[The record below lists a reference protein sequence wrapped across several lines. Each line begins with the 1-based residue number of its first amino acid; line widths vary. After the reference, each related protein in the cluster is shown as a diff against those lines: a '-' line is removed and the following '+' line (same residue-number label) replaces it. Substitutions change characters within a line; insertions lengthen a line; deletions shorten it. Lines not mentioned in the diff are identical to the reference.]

1 MDEAILVREDWL
13 RPDGVRVQRVRCANR
28 YDCSA
33 RSGNPNFA
41 CDGWHVTL
49 HWGFWGS
56 LRESWRVW
64 LIVALSVALMVALIL
79 WGTPLGPDDWGE
91 EGFGY

>member
-13 RPDGVRVQRVRCANR
+13 RPDGVRVQRVRCFKYAAC
-28 YDCSA
+28 YT
-33 RSGNPNFA
+33 GNPNVG
-41 CDGWHVTL
+41 CNGWHETL

-56 LRESWRVW
+56 LRKSWTIW
-64 LIVALSVALMVALIL
+64 LFILLFIALMVVLAL